1 MERLLLVWDEI
12 DDLVGV
18 GRCLVSRALMRVNP
32 PTARVASVAT
42 VLLAGALLVTQKSL
56 GLLQLR

>member
-18 GRCLVSRALMRVNP
+18 GRCLVSRAMMRMNA
-32 PTARVASVAT
+32 PTSRLGSVAT
-42 VLLAGALLVTQKSL
+42 LLLAGALLVTQKSL
-56 GLLQLR
+56 LPLW

>member
-18 GRCLVSRALMRVNP
+18 GRCLVSRAMMRMQP
-32 PTARVASVAT
+32 LTPRVDSIAT
-42 VLLAGALLVTQKSL
+42 LLLAGTLLAGQSN
-56 GLLQLR
+56 LL

>member
-18 GRCLVSRALMRVNP
+18 GRCLVSRTMMRMNP
-32 PTARVASVAT
+32 PTARVAT
-42 VLLAGALLVTQKSL
+42 LLLAGALLATQKD
-56 GLLQLR
+56 LLQLW

>member
-18 GRCLVSRALMRVNP
+18 SRCLVSRAMMRISAP
-32 PTARVASVAT
+32 AT
-42 VLLAGALLVTQKSL
+42 RLFLPW
-56 GLLQLR
+56 

>member
-18 GRCLVSRALMRVNP
+18 GLCVVSRAVMRMNP
-32 PTARVASVAT
+32 PVTRIGAVAT
-42 VLLAGALLVTQKSL
+42 LLLAGALVASQKSL
-56 GLLQLR
+56 LAPW

>member
-18 GRCLVSRALMRVNP
+18 GLCVASRAMMRMNTP
-32 PTARVASVAT
+32 MTRAGGVAT
-42 VLLAGALLVTQKSL
+42 LLLAGALLVTQKSL
-56 GLLQLR
+56 FQLW

>member
-18 GRCLVSRALMRVNP
+18 GRCVLSRALMRMNP
-32 PTARVASVAT
+32 PPTRAGSVAT
-42 VLLAGALLVTQKSL
+42 LLLAGALLLTQKSL
-56 GLLQLR
+56 SGLW

>member
-18 GRCLVSRALMRVNP
+18 GRCLVSRAIMRMNA
-32 PTARVASVAT
+32 PTTRVGGVAT
-42 VLLAGALLVTQKSL
+42 RLRAGALLVTQKSL
-56 GLLQLR
+56 SHLR

>member
-18 GRCLVSRALMRVNP
+18 GRCLVSRAMMRMNP
-32 PTARVASVAT
+32 PTARVDSVAT
-42 VLLAGALLVTQKSL
+42 LLLAGALLATQKD
-56 GLLQLR
+56 LLQLW

>member
-18 GRCLVSRALMRVNP
+18 GRCVVSRAMMRMSP
-32 PTARVASVAT
+32 ATTRVGS
-42 VLLAGALLVTQKSL
+42 ALLVTQKSL
-56 GLLQLR
+56 SQLW

>member
-18 GRCLVSRALMRVNP
+18 GLCVVSRAIMRMNP
-32 PTARVASVAT
+32 PTTGGGGMGAL
-42 VLLAGALLVTQKSL
+42 LLAGALLATPK
-56 GLLQLR
+56 GLSQLW